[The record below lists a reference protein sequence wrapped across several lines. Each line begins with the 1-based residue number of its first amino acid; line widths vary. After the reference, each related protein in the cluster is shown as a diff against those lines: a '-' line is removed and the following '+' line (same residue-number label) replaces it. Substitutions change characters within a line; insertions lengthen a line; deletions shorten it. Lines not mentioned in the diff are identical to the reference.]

1 MKVNFSQPLIDV
13 RDNSELTFEE
23 NKKGKVV
30 EKVLTLQYAA
40 AEALGVV
47 FDDEAKDLRSTEKL
61 KRGLLIQQIWQRPEC
76 EISLEEAS
84 LIRERIG
91 RLYGPLV
98 VVAAENILDPKDAIK
113 A

>member
-1 MKVNFSQPLIDV
+1 MKVNFLSPLIDV
-13 RDNSELTFEE
+13 RDGTELTFEE
-23 NKKGKVV
+23 TKKG
-30 EKVLTLQYAA
+30 EKKEVVLTLQHAA

-47 FDDEAKDLRSTEKL
+47 FDDESRELRSSEKL
-61 KRGLLIQQIWQRPEC
+61 KRGLLVQQIYQRPEC
-76 EISLEEAS
+76 EVSLDEAN

-98 VVAAENILDPKDAIK
+98 VVAAEKILDPKDADK